1 MHVVVLVSDLITASR
16 IESVVIRSEGTFDRI
31 ESPEALAAFAEADLL
46 VVDWAAREPRWA
58 AAISTWREGGP
69 EPRPR
74 VILFGPHTD
83 LEAHAEARASGL
95 GPMLARS
102 ALSGE
107 VERVMR
113 LRRGDAQA

>member
-1 MHVVVLVSDLITASR
+1 VRVVVLVSDLITASR
-16 IESVVIRSEGTFDRI
+16 IESVVTRDQGTVDRI
-31 ESPEALAAFAEADLL
+31 ESPDALGAFADADLL

-58 AAISTWREGGP
+58 ETISTWRDDGP

-83 LEAHAEARASGL
+83 LEAHAAARASGL

-102 ALSGE
+102 ALGGE

-113 LRRGDAQA
+113 RRREAATD